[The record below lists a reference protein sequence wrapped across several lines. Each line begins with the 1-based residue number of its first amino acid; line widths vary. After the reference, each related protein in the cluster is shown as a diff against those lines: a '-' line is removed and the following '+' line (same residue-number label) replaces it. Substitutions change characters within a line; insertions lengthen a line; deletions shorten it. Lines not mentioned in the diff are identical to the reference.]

1 VANSKARPQLRDA
14 ILRHLREAG
23 SDSISGAAR
32 ALSTL
37 EGAPVHR
44 LTVAG
49 HLAAMTE
56 EGILREVDRPPSK
69 HYQVREEQRFK
80 TMHEHVGAVVGTL
93 NLPAPDRAAAA
104 VATLGHLFGRPIFLA
119 ELQAC
124 GFSTLGRGIE
134 IVETSEEHRR
144 AIRHLF
150 REDGPHPKFI
160 PRADPLLQ
168 VPPAGV
174 SSTVLQEG
182 MRRLLLRTTHTL
194 DLCLSPED
202 RGGTQARLQ
211 LGGANDS

>member
-1 VANSKARPQLRDA
+1 MAVAGKRP
-14 ILRHLREAG
+14 HLREAIIRHLRDG
-23 SDSISGAAR
+23 SDSISGVAR

-69 HYQVREEQRFK
+69 HYQVTDSHRFQ
-80 TMHEHVGAVVGTL
+80 TIHERTGAVVGSL
-93 NLPAPDRAAAA
+93 HLPAPDRAAAT
-104 VATLGHLFGRPIFLA
+104 VALLNMLFGRPVFLA

-124 GFSTLGRGIE
+124 GFSTAGRGIE
-134 IVETSEEHRR
+134 IIEASEDQRR
-144 AIRHLF
+144 AIRQLF
-150 REDGPHPKFI
+150 REDGPHPLSI

-168 VPPAGV
+168 VPPATISGAI
-174 SSTVLQEG
+174 LQEG
-182 MRRLLLRTTHTL
+182 LRRVALNAAESEGLVLG
-194 DLCLSPED
+194 PED

-211 LGGANDS
+211 LGDGPLA